1 MTPEELKKLC
11 DKAEGDHL
19 AGRPCPECDARDELY
34 EDFGFSSPARARS
47 YAALWAAGQMRVDA
61 EDMSIEDFSRKYGH
75 AADDYFNDAGAS
87 IYREALAT
95 TEEKE

>member
-1 MTPEELKKLC
+1 MGSITPEELIKLC

-47 YAALWAAGQMRVDA
+47 YAALW
-61 EDMSIEDFSRKYGH
+61 
-75 AADDYFNDAGAS
+75 
-87 IYREALAT
+87 EALEASHANVWGCEHECSEDGGPNFDDCKALAI
-95 TEEKE
+95 TEEES

>member
-1 MTPEELKKLC
+1 MTPEELIKLC
-11 DKAEGDHL
+11 DEAEGDHL

-47 YAALWAAGQMRVDA
+47 YAALLGSLQWAVKEMKRPEGESDPHGGTRM
-61 EDMSIEDFSRKYGH
+61 
-75 AADDYFNDAGAS
+75 
-87 IYREALAT
+87 REAEAALA